1 MTIRHMALWNLVY
14 TTSTEFEPD
23 PLAQAHSYCTCIS
36 EITRAA
42 QDILWA
48 EIICDSQSVYKNGAL
63 IYYHCELDY
72 EPDQQALS
80 ICGL

>member
-14 TTSTEFEPD
+14 ATSTEFEPD

-36 EITRAA
+36 EITR
-42 QDILWA
+42 A